1 MTIIQDGVA
10 KGKTNNEIVKTLI
23 GMDFK
28 VQGSDETGKIVFP
41 PDMIFVPKNIAFNK
55 EKSFALNVIGVGN
68 YNVDTNEKTV
78 NNEVAKT
85 KEDITQRLG
94 LCNNDNV
101 DAVFSGKTITSVAA
115 AAIHD
120 RADTFVKLEQNYKQ
134 LNPNQIADYNS
145 GKITAIDI
153 IKQNGWQNEFKS
165 WIQQQI
171 DAIKE
176 IKSAGIMKPDELQ
189 QANVASNYALAQST
203 DTTARAVDDAKR
215 NVKEA

>member
-1 MTIIQDGVA
+1 MFIFQAQPSILQEKIQPSKRSATTTLPEAKKTQAMTIIQDGVA

-101 DAVFSGKTITSVAA
+101 RAMS
-115 AAIHD
+115 AIC
-120 RADTFVKLEQNYKQ
+120 
-134 LNPNQIADYNS
+134 
-145 GKITAIDI
+145 
-153 IKQNGWQNEFKS
+153 
-165 WIQQQI
+165 
-171 DAIKE
+171 
-176 IKSAGIMKPDELQ
+176 
-189 QANVASNYALAQST
+189 
-203 DTTARAVDDAKR
+203 
-215 NVKEA
+215 